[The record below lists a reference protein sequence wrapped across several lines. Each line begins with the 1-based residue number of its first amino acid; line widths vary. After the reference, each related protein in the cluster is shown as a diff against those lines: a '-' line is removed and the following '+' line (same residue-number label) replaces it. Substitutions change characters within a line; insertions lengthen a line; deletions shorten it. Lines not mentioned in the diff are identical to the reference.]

1 MVNLR
6 PGWLVVAALFAASS
20 CAKGQSPRS
29 DDPDDG
35 ARLIDEQQATS
46 QLGTDWGDPD
56 QAAQPLG
63 QGPVRAPGTL
73 FRSDLLRATGDK
85 KPGYLMRQ
93 LAPKAFR
100 PDGRFRGWVLD
111 KVWPDDPQICGTGCD
126 VMPGDIIL
134 SVNGRIIARPE
145 QLSDLMDTIDTITR
159 LEVKLIRNN
168 ELVEL
173 GYDIVE
179 G

>member
-1 MVNLR
+1 MAQL
-6 PGWLVVAALFAASS
+6 
-20 CAKGQSPRS
+20 
-29 DDPDDG
+29 DG
-35 ARLIDEQQATS
+35 
-46 QLGTDWGDPD
+46 DWGADPS
-56 QAAQPLG
+56 AEPLG
-63 QGPVRAPGTL
+63 QQGPVRAPGTL

-85 KPGYLMRQ
+85 KPGYLMRELSPQ
-93 LAPKAFR
+93 PFR
-100 PDGRFRGWVLD
+100 PDGRFRGWILD
-111 KVWPDDPQICGTGCD
+111 KVWPDDPQICGPGCD

-145 QLSDLMDTIDTITR
+145 HLSDLMETVDNMTR

>member
-1 MVNLR
+1 MKLR
-6 PGWLVVAALFAASS
+6 PGWLVLVGLCAALS
-20 CAKGQSPRS
+20 CSKPQSPPS
-29 DDPDDG
+29 EDPDG
-35 ARLIDEQQATS
+35 TGGLIDEQAHGSMLEGEWSGPET
-46 QLGTDWGDPD
+46 
-56 QAAQPLG
+56 AEQPLG

-100 PDGRFRGWVLD
+100 PDGRFRGWVLG
-111 KVWPDDPQICGTGCD
+111 KVWPDDPQICGSGCD
-126 VMPGDIIL
+126 VMAGDIVL
-134 SVNGRIIARPE
+134 SVNGRILARPE
-145 QLSDLMDTIDTITR
+145 QLSDLMDTVDTMSR